1 MIEIQVSQTISNV
14 ICRTSYHPHMFEI
27 VIFALRLKVLGVFIS
42 ELNSKTGGDSGAAVL
57 LLLLRRVPTVEPA
70 FVGVRP
76 RQRRSLAPVLLA
88 TDSRG
93 NASVDDKQYITI
105 DLVRIVNTTHS

>member
-42 ELNSKTGGDSGAAVL
+42 ELNSKTGGDSGA
-57 LLLLRRVPTVEPA
+57 
-70 FVGVRP
+70 
-76 RQRRSLAPVLLA
+76 
-88 TDSRG
+88 
-93 NASVDDKQYITI
+93 
-105 DLVRIVNTTHS
+105 

>member
-1 MIEIQVSQTISNV
+1 MKEKGLTPLALFNLIHKGFLIKPHIWSDSLCFQT
-14 ICRTSYHPHMFEI
+14 
-27 VIFALRLKVLGVFIS
+27 KVLWMFIS
-42 ELNSKTGGDSGAAVL
+42 ELNSKTGGDGGAAV